1 MYEINTDAV
10 MLINP
15 AFLCICC
22 LDLIMIFIQREKK
35 TKKKKRTTEI
45 TLIVRF
51 LRRFYLPNI
60 WMSIIPL
67 EIISICNDIPELKDR

>member
-15 AFLCICC
+15 AFLSFCS
-22 LDLIMIFIQREKK
+22 LDFDNDFYPERKK
-35 TKKKKRTTEI
+35 NWKKRTTEI